1 MQKEKGPA
9 VRPMT
14 ALRHNPFFQS
24 PRSPANW
31 FLYAVAYVA
40 GYMILGLTIAI
51 YHARSLSWRSRK
63 IQ

>member
-1 MQKEKGPA
+1 
-9 VRPMT
+9 MT

-24 PRSPANW
+24 PRSPAHW